1 MRAQATKKGDSDEA
15 LIEHLRA
22 ALTRV
27 RPVRDL
33 ARGDHD
39 LNPGMVSRRPLV
51 AAAVLIPVIAAGPG
65 PRVLFTKRAL
75 SLADH
80 AGEISFPGGRVE
92 PGDLDAAAAALRES
106 EEELGLRPSQIEIL
120 GALDFYET
128 RTGFRVSPLVGLL
141 SPPLDLKPDPRE
153 VAEVLEVPLAHL
165 LDPANHRRR
174 DFTAGGQARSFY
186 AIPFGGHTIWGA
198 TAGMLMNLCEV
209 MRAE

>member
-1 MRAQATKKGDSDEA
+1 MRAQATKKGGSDEA
-15 LIEHLRA
+15 LVERLRA

-27 RPVRDL
+27 RPLRNL

-39 LNPGMVSRRPLV
+39 LNPGMGRSTELV
-51 AAAVLIPVIAAGPG
+51 AAAVLIPVIAAGAG

-75 SLADH
+75 DLADH

-92 PGDLDAAAAALRES
+92 PGDRDAVAAALRES

-120 GALDFYET
+120 GALDLYET

-141 SPPLDLKPDPRE
+141 SPPLVLKPDPRE
-153 VAEVLEVPLAHL
+153 VAEVLEVPLSHL

-174 DFTAGGQARSFY
+174 EFTAGGNPRSFY
-186 AIPFGGHTIWGA
+186 AIPFGGHMIWGA

-209 MRAE
+209 MSAE